1 MRPTVEVLQTS
12 EEPPTPAQ
20 ARAPTVYSCPALSNP
35 VIVHLS
41 GFADASNMHVCVPLM
56 ILTLYDSARESGWGM
71 TVTAND
77 SVDSA
82 EMFIDTGAR
91 MGVQN
96 RV

>member
-12 EEPPTPAQ
+12 EEPPAPAQ

-41 GFADASNMHVCVPLM
+41 GFADASNVHVCVPLM

-71 TVTAND
+71 TVTASESTD
-77 SVDSA
+77 SP
-82 EMFIDTGAR
+82 EIFIDTGAR
-91 MGVQN
+91 AGVQ
-96 RV
+96 

>member
-1 MRPTVEVLQTS
+1 MRSTVEVLHTS
-12 EEPPTPAQ
+12 EEPPAPAH

-41 GFADASNMHVCVPLM
+41 GFADASNVHVCVPLM
-56 ILTLYDSARESGWGM
+56 ILTFYDSARESGWGI

-77 SVDSA
+77 SADSP
-82 EMFIDTGAR
+82 EIFIDKGAR